1 MNPPCQGCER
11 RTVRPNCHATCKEY
25 TEFVK
30 ERNKCHENRRK
41 DDVILNYVKDR
52 HKIQRR

>member
-25 TEFVK
+25 AEFVN
-30 ERNKCHENRRK
+30 ERNKYHENRRK